1 MLHRFMALF
10 PGGPLIGA
18 PDRGPQGSLAGLP
31 DPLLRAAGGPRQL
44 PTSLGWA
51 RLACFL
57 GLIWLGFGLDFGLD
71 FGLIRHDLAS
81 GFHLLAFCLDLA

>member
-1 MLHRFMALF
+1 MIFLSASLF
-10 PGGPLIGA
+10 YGPFPWGSPDRA
-18 PDRGPQGSLAGLP
+18 PDRGGPQGSLAGLP

-57 GLIWLGFGLDFGLD
+57 SLIWL
-71 FGLIRHDLAS
+71 DLAWLRL
-81 GFHLLAFCLDLA
+81 GFRVDLA